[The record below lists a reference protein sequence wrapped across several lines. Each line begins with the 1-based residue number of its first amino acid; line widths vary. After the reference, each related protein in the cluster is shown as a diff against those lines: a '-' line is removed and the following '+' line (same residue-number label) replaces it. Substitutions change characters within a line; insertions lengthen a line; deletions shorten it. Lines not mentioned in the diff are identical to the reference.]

1 MSHDD
6 LGTTDGTANNDLNTD
21 DGAGETDREKAQR
34 GTRLLLEAMGED
46 PDRDGLV
53 ETWRRRVPDLTE
65 TLSEGYETSAKP
77 EMRTFETDSQDL
89 LIKTGIPL
97 HSVCEHHLLPYTGTI
112 HIAYRPNGEVVGLSK
127 LTRYVRWRARR
138 LTIQEELTRDIAE
151 GLADEINAE
160 TVLVQISAQHMC
172 EAMRGIETV
181 STTTT
186 FATAGSPTDSDQ
198 ERFNAAIAQE
208 TET

>member
-1 MSHDD
+1 
-6 LGTTDGTANNDLNTD
+6 
-21 DGAGETDREKAQR
+21 
-34 GTRLLLEAMGED
+34 
-46 PDRDGLV
+46 
-53 ETWRRRVPDLTE
+53 
-65 TLSEGYETSAKP
+65 
-77 EMRTFETDSQDL
+77 MRTFETDSQDL